1 MSASSPVPSTTMRG
15 LRQRLALLAAIVACF
30 AAAAL
35 VAASAQAKPTA
46 ATDTQATGLQQ
57 DLDALVAAGA
67 PGAILFVRNGTH
79 TVQLAA
85 GMSDIAHKTPI
96 VAGDHFKIGSLTKA
110 YTATVVLQLVGE
122 GKLSLDDSVQQR
134 LPGVVPNGSKIT
146 IRQLLNHTSGLFD
159 FENEPRYLK
168 PYLSGNFGYHWA
180 PRQLVTMAVSHKPLF
195 APGTRWSYSNTNYVV
210 AQLIVEKVTG
220 HTIGAELKRRIFQP
234 LGLRNTIYP
243 IKPGL
248 RALTR
253 TATGISE
260 SLPWSTSRGLVPHLR
275 RHRERSSRPSAT
287 SPTSTGPCFGDC
299 SSPRSCE
306 R

>member
-1 MSASSPVPSTTMRG
+1 MSASSPVPSTTKRG

-67 PGAILFVRNGTH
+67 PGAILFVRNGTR

-85 GMSDIAHKTPI
+85 GMSDIAHKTPM

-122 GKLSLDDSVQQR
+122 GKLGLDDSVQQR

-180 PRQLVTMAVSHKPLF
+180 PRQLVTMAVSTSRCSP
-195 APGTRWSYSNTNYVV
+195 
-210 AQLIVEKVTG
+210 
-220 HTIGAELKRRIFQP
+220 
-234 LGLRNTIYP
+234 
-243 IKPGL
+243 PGL
-248 RALTR
+248 AGRIRTR
-253 TATGISE
+253 TT
-260 SLPWSTSRGLVPHLR
+260 
-275 RHRERSSRPSAT
+275 
-287 SPTSTGPCFGDC
+287 
-299 SSPRSCE
+299 SSPS
-306 R
+306 